1 MWFKPR
7 TCVLALAVF
16 ALSLNL
22 AACSRKGTGAGAP
35 GTAVLPGMPDCYKT
49 TGAAACPRDP
59 SHPSGLPRS
68 GAVCA
73 LPTCQVCGSDKA
85 PAYRDETGAPQVG
98 WCICVEKSE
107 TQGVSTYSCGPVGVI
122 GHP

>member
-1 MWFKPR
+1 M
-7 TCVLALAVF
+7 AVAMLVACASF
-16 ALSLNL
+16 VTG
-22 AACSRKGTGAGAP
+22 CSRGGGKTTPAAP
-35 GTAVLPGMPDCYKT
+35 AEVLPGMPDCYKT

-59 SHPSGLPRS
+59 SHPSGLPRA
-68 GAVCA
+68 GALCA
-73 LPTCQVCGSDKA
+73 LPVCKVCGSDRA

-107 TQGVSTYSCGPVGVI
+107 TKGVSTYSCGPVGLI